1 MDAAEVAH
9 RWVELYNDVEPGTYG
24 SDRFLEL
31 YADDVRWR
39 EAPTTLLPQGR
50 AGGLTALREAVAFG
64 ASVFVDRHVELKELM
79 ADHDHA
85 AMRCTWSATTAVD
98 LGPDAPPPG
107 TRLTVELASFMRV
120 ADGKIVEITE
130 IPSAPTQ

>member
-1 MDAAEVAH
+1 M
-9 RWVELYNDVEPGTYG
+9 R
-24 SDRFLEL
+24 
-31 YADDVRWR
+31 R
-39 EAPTTLLPQGR
+39 EAPTTLLPQSC
-50 AGGLTALREAVAFG
+50 AGGVTALREAVAFG
-64 ASVFVDRHVELKELM
+64 ASVFVVRHVELKELM

-85 AMRCTWSATTAVD
+85 AMRCTWSATTVVD

-107 TRLTVELASFMRV
+107 TRLTVELASFVRV